1 MTRLEFLT
9 RMENCLSKQLSKSEM
24 SAIMRN
30 LIDYFNDCERRG
42 KREAQITKELG
53 DPQKVAMQMVA
64 RSRVEELVRRPGFVQ
79 LLRAQFSLQH
89 ISLINFLLA
98 LLITIP
104 VVLMCFLFVLT
115 VVVISFVGLGIIVL
129 TVVAFQ
135 QIPLSVFLFLLFGGV
150 TLIGFAV
157 TLSYILHAISRK
169 VIHLA
174 GRLYAKWCVR
184 TRWAAPLLFYEVG
197 GIDG

>member
-9 RMENCLSKQLSKSEM
+9 KMENCLSKQLTKSEM
-24 SAIMRN
+24 STIMRN

-42 KREAQITKELG
+42 KRETQITKDLG

-64 RSRVEELVRRPGFVQ
+64 RSRVMELIRHPSFVR
-79 LLRAQFSLQH
+79 LIKAQFSLYH
-89 ISLINFLLA
+89 ISLAKYLLS

-104 VVLMCFLFVLT
+104 VILMCALFVLT
-115 VVVISFVGLGIIVL
+115 VDVISFVGLGIIVI
-129 TVVAFQ
+129 TVIAFQ
-135 QIPLSVFLFLLFGGV
+135 QMPISVFLFLFFGGI

-157 TLSYILHAISRK
+157 TLSYILFSISRK
-169 VIHLA
+169 VIYVA
-174 GRLYAKWCVR
+174 GRLYGKWCIHSKH
-184 TRWAAPLLFYEVG
+184 AAPLMFYEVG